1 MAYGVFLNFWRTQVS
16 VTVGPTPTRFI
27 LVPSEGWQY
36 KELFVPT
43 WRRSIEYPGKV
54 KFEIFNKRDMWY
66 LIRVYKKAPDGT
78 WLEIIPDEFLRITG
92 SYLGPYS
99 VKSFLFPEN
108 LVEGDQIKIEVW
120 NDLNDNALCALWS
133 LDLAVRA
140 LLGVSIS
147 PSITNWESLKT
158 KLLTFYNGYLEA
170 IGNLRLGN
178 WKLGLLQLCKAL
190 VGSAAAR
197 EFADLI
203 KEIGIETTAA
213 KIATVAFK
221 LVSMIFWL
229 IPNVPV
235 WRDLFKNAN
244 KEPFVEDVTFTVKG
258 TGTELPALKVIDGLT
273 IIQGE
278 PYFVGETIE
287 VQFTIKSEDASP
299 VTLYVLTVGGQGPR
313 NDTQDFTFRA
323 NITINPGESY
333 NYKGRLQLL
342 HNGTYHFF
350 IAYQTIEGE
359 WVTDVPVDA
368 GAVNSLDINVLV
380 PDTLVGA
387 ELCSPGELRV
397 YDDQGRVAG
406 LVNKEEKMEIPRSF
420 YFDGIVVIYDPKDSY
435 KYQVKGIS
443 EGEYNVTIGRCVLEN
458 LTLFEAE
465 QIPIS
470 NNSLHQYACDWDTL
484 SLNREGVMVWE
495 DSDGDTLFEKT
506 FTSDSKLTT
515 EEFMFPAKAT
525 FTFNAFWEDVNYQ
538 VVFSSGNSTISAFNF
553 YQSLKQIYFEV
564 SGLTGMSGYC
574 NVTIPKNLLK
584 GEPWTVRLNGTN
596 WTFTATQNETHSF
609 IYFTYTH
616 SSTYEVIMQGTWA
629 IPEFSPNVLLLLL
642 VAFTALNVIF
652 ARRKLKIKLQ
662 TNSSLRRDKI
672 FKNQ

>member
-1 MAYGVFLNFWRTQVS
+1 MAYGVFLKLWRAQVS

-27 LVPSEGWQY
+27 LVPSEGWQN
-36 KELFVPT
+36 KELFVAT
-43 WRRSIEYPGKV
+43 WRRSTEYPGKV
-54 KFEIFNKRDMWY
+54 VFEIFNRRDMWY
-66 LIRVYKKAPDGT
+66 LIRVYEKMPDGT
-78 WLEIIPDEFLRITG
+78 WLEIVPDEFLRITG
-92 SYLGPYS
+92 PYLGPYS

-197 EFADLI
+197 EFAELI
-203 KEIGIETTAA
+203 KEVGIETTAA

-235 WRDLFKNAN
+235 WLDLFKNAN

-287 VQFTIKSEDASP
+287 AQFTLKSEDTSP
-299 VTLYVLTVGGQGPR
+299 VTLYVLTVVGRGPR
-313 NDTQDFTFRA
+313 NDTQDFTFKT

-333 NYKGRLQLL
+333 NYKGGLQLL

-359 WVTDVPVDA
+359 WVTDVPADT

-380 PDTLVGA
+380 PDTWVGA

-397 YDDQGRVAG
+397 YDNQGRVTG
-406 LVNKEEKMEIPRSF
+406 LVNNEEKMEIPRSF
-420 YFDGIVVIYDPKDSY
+420 YFDGIVVIYVPSDSY
-435 KYQVKGIS
+435 KYQIKGTY
-443 EGEYNVTIGRCVLEN
+443 EGEYNLTIGRCVLEN
-458 LTLFEAE
+458 LTAFEAE

-484 SLNREGVMVWE
+484 SLNGEGVMVWE

-515 EEFMFPAKAT
+515 EEFTFPAKAI
-525 FTFNAFWEDVNYQ
+525 FTFNALWEGVNYQ

-553 YQSLKQIYFEV
+553 YQSLKQISFKV
-564 SGLTGMSGYC
+564 SGEAGTSGYC
-574 NVTIPKNLLK
+574 NLTIPKNLLR
-584 GEPWTVRLNGTN
+584 GEPWTVRLNDTN
-596 WTFTATQNETHSF
+596 WTFTAIQNETHSF

-616 SSTYEVIMQGTWA
+616 MSTYEVLIQGTWV
-629 IPEFSPNVLLLLL
+629 IPEFPSATILLILMLITLIATIL
-642 VAFTALNVIF
+642 VKNKREKELVF
-652 ARRKLKIKLQ
+652 KIK
-662 TNSSLRRDKI
+662 
-672 FKNQ
+672 